1 MEQNKA
7 THKLY
12 FCNSIYSSILQ
23 MTSSQISMCTYA
35 FTAVFFK
42 GPVKYHCTFLFKIF
56 IGPILLLV
64 GEYYTMKQK
73 EE

>member
-1 MEQNKA
+1 MGQNKA

-12 FCNSIYSSILQ
+12 FCNSIYSSILEI
-23 MTSSQISMCTYA
+23 TSSQVSMCTYA

-42 GPVKYHCTFLFKIF
+42 GSVKYHCTFSFKIF
-56 IGPILLLV
+56 IEPILLLAE
-64 GEYYTMKQK
+64 EYYTMKQK